1 MFQGFYNLTSS
12 MLTQTRNL
20 NVISNNM
27 ANVSTTGYKSDKM
40 VINSFE
46 EEMMYRGGDK
56 SMEGAVQIG
65 EMGKIVYANRNYTD
79 FTVGAVEPSNSNL
92 DMALMS
98 EGFFTIETDDGEVYT
113 RNGSFS
119 IDDEGYMV
127 INGIGR
133 VMGEEGPIEIFSD
146 NISVDAVGNVYNGT
160 TGELIDK
167 LSIVTFENYEEDITK
182 GNNGV
187 YDANAEP
194 VVMENP
200 TIRQKALE
208 GSNVNAVKQM
218 TEMMSSSRTLQSS
231 AQILTMYDELMSK
244 IVNNIGRP

>member
-56 SMEGAVQIG
+56 SMQGAVQIG

-146 NISVDAVGNVYNGT
+146 NISVDAVGNVYSGE

-182 GNNGV
+182 GDNGV
-187 YDANAEP
+187 YNANAEP

-200 TIRQKALE
+200 TVRQKALE

-218 TEMMSSSRTLQSS
+218 TDMMSSSRTLQSS
-231 AQILTMYDELMSK
+231 AQILTMYDQLMSK
-244 IVNNIGRP
+244 IVNNIGKP